1 MQPTVRTT
9 RQRPRF
15 SDWLRPQLRWITV
28 PSWVVSTGTHVGL
41 LFLLIYLAQLRS
53 CQHDIQGDGGDS
65 WRQVGIVTREQ
76 TPPSESTTTDAAAS
90 DAETSDQPENSDSLA
105 DVNPVEQVPS
115 APPVDLPQL
124 PSMSEPILGVGSP
137 GSVSSP
143 VLDNLVQGV
152 LGGGPSTAASSGE
165 PQGTSFLGA
174 SDVGSRFV
182 YVIDK
187 SWSMEG
193 NSLRAAKTEL
203 TASLQRLNEKQQFQV
218 IFYSENVEVMQPPS
232 SRFDLFWGTDS
243 QRLDASNQYQSVQAH
258 GGTNHF
264 LALKRALELNP
275 DVVFFL
281 TDGKDPALT
290 AGEWASIR
298 RLNRGARI
306 HCIEFGTEP
315 RPNNP
320 GVVDPDNWLQQL
332 ARENGGTYVYRN
344 VNDLYRLT
352 R

>member
-1 MQPTVRTT
+1 MQETVRTT
-9 RQRPRF
+9 RQQPRF
-15 SDWLRPQLRWITV
+15 TDWLRPQLRWITL
-28 PSWVVSTGTHVGL
+28 PSWFLSTGMHVGL

-65 WRQVGIVTREQ
+65 WRQVGIVTRQ
-76 TPPSESTTTDAAAS
+76 QAPPSESTSADTA
-90 DAETSDQPENSDSLA
+90 DAETADVSTESDALA
-105 DVNPVEQVPS
+105 SVNPVEQVPA
-115 APPVDLPQL
+115 APPIDLPQL
-124 PSMSEPILGVGSP
+124 PGISEPILGVGVTGGVTSP
-137 GSVSSP
+137 T
-143 VLDNLVQGV
+143 LDNLVQGIM
-152 LGGGPSTAASSGE
+152 GTGHSAAASPGE

-193 NSLRAAKTEL
+193 SALRAAKTEL

-218 IFYSENVEVMQPPS
+218 IFYSENVEVMQPPN

-264 LALKRALELNP
+264 PALKRALELNP

-281 TDGKDPALT
+281 TDGKDPPLT
-290 AGEWASIR
+290 AGEFASIR

-306 HCIEFGTEP
+306 HCIEFGTER
-315 RPNNP
+315 RPNTP
-320 GVVDPDNWLQQL
+320 GVIDPDDWLQRL
-332 ARENGGTYVYRN
+332 ARENSGTYVYRN
-344 VNDLYRLT
+344 VNDLYGPSR
-352 R
+352 